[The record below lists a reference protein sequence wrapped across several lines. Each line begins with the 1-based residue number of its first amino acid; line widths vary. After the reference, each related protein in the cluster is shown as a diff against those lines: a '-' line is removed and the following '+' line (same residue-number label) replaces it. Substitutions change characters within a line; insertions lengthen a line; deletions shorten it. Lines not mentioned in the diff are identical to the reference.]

1 MKSGPPNLVKVIAH
15 LQNHKLVKG
24 YTDMVPSVNPDELL
38 RESPRALP
46 QKISL
51 QTAETRK
58 QVSVPLKSL
67 KALFFVKTFE
77 GRGEY
82 KEVKFFNSNPSIEG
96 LWVRMRFFDSEF
108 TEGVVHNS
116 LHYLLNPGFFLKPPD
131 PDSNNQMIYV
141 VKSALAEFRVMG
153 VSSTY

>member
-1 MKSGPPNLVKVIAH
+1 MKANKQALVKVIAH
-15 LQNHKLVKG
+15 LHNHKLVKG
-24 YTDMVPSVNPDELL
+24 YTDVVPSLSPEELL
-38 RESPRALP
+38 QRSPAALP
-46 QKISL
+46 QKITL
-51 QTAETRK
+51 QAAETRK
-58 QVSVPLKSL
+58 RVTVPMKSL

-77 GRGEY
+77 GKGEY
-82 KEVKFFNSNPSIEG
+82 REVKFFDGNPSIEG

-131 PDSNNQMIYV
+131 PESNNRMVYV
-141 VKSALAEFRVMG
+141 VKSALIEFRVMG